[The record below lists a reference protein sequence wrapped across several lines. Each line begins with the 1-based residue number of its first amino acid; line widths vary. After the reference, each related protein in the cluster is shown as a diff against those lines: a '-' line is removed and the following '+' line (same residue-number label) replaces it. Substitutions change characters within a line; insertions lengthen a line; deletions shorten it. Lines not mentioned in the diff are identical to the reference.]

1 MAYRKNSTIPS
12 TSKDRTKWEL
22 LARQGLPEQALAMW
36 YERAGKYQY
45 SAGMPEEEADKR
57 AFMELVRYER

>member
-1 MAYRKNSTIPS
+1 MKNST
-12 TSKDRTKWEL
+12 SKPRTKWERMVL
-22 LARQGLPEQALAMW
+22 EDYPESVDIW

-45 SAGMPEEEADKR
+45 SAGMPEEDADRR

>member
-12 TSKDRTKWEL
+12 TSKARTKWEL
-22 LARQGLPEQALAMW
+22 LARQDLPEQALGIW

-45 SAGMPEEEADKR
+45 GAGMPEEDADKR
-57 AFMELVRYER
+57 AFMELVKGEK